1 MGVCMI
7 IAPRSPGLLSPS
19 ELANPWWGGDGGSVF
34 YLILPV
40 SLGANLMLMGSLG
53 NTPIAVVTVA
63 LPTARPGGDVWVVR
77 SVSCEPHD
85 VIKSV
90 YP

>member
-1 MGVCMI
+1 MYDY
-7 IAPRSPGLLSPS
+7 SPKKSRLAFTS
-19 ELANPWWGGDGGSVF
+19 ELTNPWWGGGGGSVF

-63 LPTARPGGDVWVVR
+63 LPTARPGGDVGGE
-77 SVSCEPHD
+77 VSLM
-85 VIKSV
+85 
-90 YP
+90 